1 MARGKPRA
9 PKKQIVGTY
18 PVDTGTVEIIADP
31 LRDGAFVV
39 ELNRV
44 PSSYVVLGAPRVL
57 GFDYM
62 EWIASAVR
70 THFSLVRASPNT
82 LLHLG
87 AAGCSLPRFCA
98 DVWPHSSN
106 IVVDIDSALCD
117 LMAATFDMPPR
128 IVFRSGDAFDA
139 MVTQPAGSVDVII
152 RDVFAGSE
160 TPAHV
165 SSLAFYR
172 AASTALTPDGIY
184 LANVG
189 DHAGHPVS
197 REELAGM
204 AEVFDEVG
212 MIATAD
218 VLSDRPYGN
227 VVVYGTRSS
236 SLGQSADLEG
246 GIRILK
252 WTYDRHQQ

>member
-1 MARGKPRA
+1 MARGKPRS
-9 PKKQIVGTY
+9 PKKRIAGAYT
-18 PVDTGTVEIIADP
+18 VDTGTVEIIADP

-70 THFSLVRASPNT
+70 AHFSLIDASPTT

-98 DVWPHSSN
+98 DVWPQSSN
-106 IVVDIDSALCD
+106 IVVDIDRVLCD
-117 LMAATFDMPPR
+117 LMAATFDMPPQ
-128 IVFRSGDAFDA
+128 IVFRPGDALAAVDA
-139 MVTQPAGSVDVII
+139 QPAVSVDVII

-160 TPAHV
+160 TPRHV
-165 SSLAFYR
+165 CSPAFYR
-172 AASTALTPDGIY
+172 AAATALAPGGIY

-189 DHAGHPVS
+189 DRAGHPVAQ
-197 REELAGM
+197 EELAGM

-218 VLSDRPYGN
+218 VLSKRSYGN
-227 VVVYGTRSS
+227 LVVYGTRSS
-236 SLGQSADLEG
+236 SLGESAELEG
-246 GIRILK
+246 GVRVLK
-252 WTYDRHQQ
+252 WTT